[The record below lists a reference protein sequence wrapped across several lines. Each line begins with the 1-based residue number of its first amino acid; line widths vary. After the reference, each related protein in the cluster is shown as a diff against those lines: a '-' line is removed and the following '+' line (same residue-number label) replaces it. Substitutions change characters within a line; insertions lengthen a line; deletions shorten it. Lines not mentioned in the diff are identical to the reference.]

1 MLRRCTFMKTTL
13 TILSL
18 GLLLCGCSKRSPDS
32 PTLVEFAPDKS
43 MESVASP
50 GPAPVGRS
58 SADLPAGSI
67 YFSGVGLSQV
77 LTIYA
82 TLADAQLLIEPRVQS
97 LHVSVTF
104 SNRQDLTRAE
114 ALRLFEESLHEQAG
128 LVFKYQDTRHI
139 SISVETNSVTK

>member
-1 MLRRCTFMKTTL
+1 MKTAL

-18 GLLLCGCSKRSPDS
+18 GLLFCGCSKRSPDS
-32 PTLVEFAPDKS
+32 PKLVEFAPDKS
-43 MESVASP
+43 MEGVAPP

-67 YFSGVGLSQV
+67 YFSGVRLSQV

-97 LHVSVTF
+97 LQASVTF
-104 SNRQDLTRAE
+104 SNRHDLSRAE
-114 ALRLFEESLHEQAG
+114 ALHLFEESLHNQAG
-128 LVFKYQDTRHI
+128 LVFEHQDARHI
-139 SISVETNSVTK
+139 SISIETNSVTK